1 MVAPTVTQRRREV
14 TRAWERYINRGVLDH
29 VRHDVAA
36 SWGRSAQHL
45 TRDVEQAPLDPG
57 PVTEAWRDSPLR
69 QALAPISP
77 DVSDTAEQGDMVA
90 AITDAR
96 GRILWTSG
104 SHHMRDR
111 AAAVNFVPGGLWDE
125 ASVGTNALDLAL
137 RTGRSASVFSAEHYS
152 QCVHGWVC
160 YATPVHDPVSGE
172 VLGVLDFSTTW
183 DRSHPLAPV
192 AVTALA
198 RAMSRALTLP
208 APAPN
213 APAAKARTSD
223 NPLVLDVLG
232 RPHLEQDGVPVMI
245 TQRQSE
251 ILLALATHQQGLTL
265 QELHAHVYGDLPVSL
280 GTLKAEMSRLRRAVG
295 HALRSRPYALT
306 VPVTVDALTVLHHVR
321 RGDVVSAVRLYSGD
335 VLPTSEAPV
344 ATELRTRLALAVR
357 QLVLTTRNAEAAVL
371 LSERTPHD
379 AAVIEHALCLLP
391 RDAPRRALLEALRVA
406 ATSR

>member
-1 MVAPTVTQRRREV
+1 MVATALAQRRREV
-14 TRAWERYINRGVLDH
+14 TRAWERYINRGVLDQ
-29 VRHDVAA
+29 VRHEVAS
-36 SWGRSAQHL
+36 SWSRSAQRL
-45 TRDVEQAPLDPG
+45 SRDVEQAPLDPG
-57 PVTEAWRDSPLR
+57 SVDHAWRDSPLR
-69 QALAPISP
+69 TALAPISTE
-77 DVSDTAEQGDMVA
+77 VAETAEQADMVA

-111 AAAVNFVPGGLWDE
+111 ASTVNFVPGGLWDE

-160 YATPVHDPVSGE
+160 YAAPVRDPATGD
-172 VLGVLDFSTTW
+172 VLGVLDFSSTW
-183 DRSHPLAPV
+183 DRSHPLAQA

-198 RAMSRALTLP
+198 RAMSQALTLP
-208 APAPN
+208 LPDPI
-213 APAAKARTSD
+213 PPDSRARTSD
-223 NPLVLDVLG
+223 NPLALDVLG

-251 ILLALATHQQGLTL
+251 ILLALAMHHRGLTL

-306 VPVTVDALTVLHHVR
+306 VPVTVDALTVLDHVR
-321 RGDVVSAVRLYSGD
+321 RADVVSAVRLYSSD
-335 VLPTSEAPV
+335 VLPSSEAPV
-344 ATELRTRLALAVR
+344 AVELRTRVALAVR
-357 QLVLTTRNAEAAVL
+357 QLVLTTRNTEAAVL
-371 LSERTPHD
+371 LSERHPHD
-379 AAVIEHALCLLP
+379 AEVIEHALRLLP
-391 RDAPRRALLEALRVA
+391 TDAPRRALLEALHVA
-406 ATSR
+406 ATAG